1 MSREDVDGN
10 EREYVWACRGLWPS
24 PIGTLTSGH
33 KAEPADEFIRQPLM
47 N

>member
-1 MSREDVDGN
+1 MSWEDVDGN
-10 EREYVWACRGLWPS
+10 ESEYVCARRGLWPS
-24 PIGTLTSGH
+24 RIGMLTSGH